1 MVKINQTTARYLA
14 SLSNITLSDADL
26 KNITA
31 DLEKIID
38 YIGELGELDTAGVEP
53 TYQVTGLSNVWRA
66 DIIKPQLD
74 REKLLTLAP
83 VRTSH
88 AVKVP
93 KVL

>member
-1 MVKINQTTARYLA
+1 MKVDNKTARYLA
-14 SLSNITLSDADL
+14 SLSNITLSDDNL
-26 KNITA
+26 KSLTK
-31 DLEKIID
+31 DLEAIVE
-38 YIGELGELDTAGVEP
+38 YIGELGQLDTSGVEP

-66 DIIKPQLD
+66 DEIKPQLD

>member
-1 MVKINQTTARYLA
+1 MKVDNKTARYLA
-14 SLSNITLSDADL
+14 SLSNITLSDDNL
-26 KNITA
+26 KSLTK
-31 DLEKIID
+31 DLEAIVQ
-38 YIGELGELDTAGVEP
+38 YIGELGQLDTSGIEP

-66 DIIKPQLD
+66 DIIKPQLA

-88 AVKVP
+88 AGKVP